1 MGTTRKSL
9 FLNLQYSEECGSID
23 LYRHYFSLEDDNM
36 KPLYETHL
44 EALAA
49 VKATGQ
55 DMTDADRVLEMA
67 YEMRYPNLTL

>member
-1 MGTTRKSL
+1 
-9 FLNLQYSEECGSID
+9 
-23 LYRHYFSLEDDNM
+23 M

-49 VKATGQ
+49 IKATGQ

-67 YEMRYPNLTL
+67 YEMGYPNLTL